1 MILKDKTT
9 NKYIIIEKEDNIK
22 NYYFNIVYKKY
33 GVNLFQNNI
42 NYIEIIKTKINKY
55 YNK

>member
-1 MILKDKTT
+1 MIVKDR
-9 NKYIIIEKEDNIK
+9 NSQKYIIIENTDNIK

-33 GVNLFQNNI
+33 GINLNQNNI
-42 NYIEIIKTKINKY
+42 NYIDIIKSKISKY

>member
-1 MILKDKTT
+1 MIIKDKTT
-9 NKYIIIEKEDNIK
+9 NKYVIIEKEDNIK

>member
-1 MILKDKTT
+1 MIVKDRTS
-9 NKYIIIEKEDNIK
+9 NKYIIIEKTDNIK

-33 GVNLFQNNI
+33 GINLNKSNI
-42 NYIEIIKTKINKY
+42 NYVEIIKTKINKY

>member
-1 MILKDKTT
+1 MIIKDRVT
-9 NKYIIIEKEDNIK
+9 NKYIIIDNKDNIK

-33 GVNLFQNNI
+33 GINLNQSNI
-42 NYIEIIKTKINKY
+42 NYIEIIKSKINKY

>member
-1 MILKDKTT
+1 MIIKDKIT
-9 NKYIIIEKEDNIK
+9 NKYIIIEKTDNIK

-33 GVNLFQNNI
+33 GINLFHSNVD
-42 NYIEIIKTKINKY
+42 YIEIIKTKINKY

>member
-1 MILKDKTT
+1 MIIKDNTT
-9 NKYIIIEKEDNIK
+9 NKYIIIEKTDNIK

-33 GVNLFQNNI
+33 GINLFHNNVD
-42 NYIEIIKTKINKY
+42 YIEIIKNKISKY

>member
-1 MILKDKTT
+1 MIVKDRITD
-9 NKYIIIEKEDNIK
+9 KYTIIDNRDNIK

-33 GVNLFQNNI
+33 GINLNQSNI
-42 NYIEIIKTKINKY
+42 NYIEIIKSKINKY

>member
-1 MILKDKTT
+1 MIVKDRTS
-9 NKYIIIEKEDNIK
+9 NKYIIIENTDNIK

-33 GVNLFQNNI
+33 GINLNQSNI
-42 NYIEIIKTKINKY
+42 NYIDIIKTKISKY

>member
-1 MILKDKTT
+1 MIIKDNIT
-9 NKYIIIEKEDNIK
+9 NKYIIIEKTDNIK

-33 GVNLFQNNI
+33 GINLFHSNV

>member
-1 MILKDKTT
+1 MIIKDNIT
-9 NKYIIIEKEDNIK
+9 NKYIIIEKTDNIK

-33 GVNLFQNNI
+33 GINLFHNNI

>member
-1 MILKDKTT
+1 MIIKDRLT
-9 NKYIIIEKEDNIK
+9 NKYTIIDNRDNIK

-33 GVNLFQNNI
+33 GINLNQSNI
-42 NYIEIIKTKINKY
+42 NYIEIIKSKINKY